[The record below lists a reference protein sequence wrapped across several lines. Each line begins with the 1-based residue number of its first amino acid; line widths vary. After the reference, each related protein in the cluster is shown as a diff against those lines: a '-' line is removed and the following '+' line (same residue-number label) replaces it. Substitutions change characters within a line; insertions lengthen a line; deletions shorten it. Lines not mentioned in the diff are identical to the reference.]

1 MKKSQ
6 IIAAAAG
13 ITVILAA
20 AGGILGYR
28 AGYSDSAEKANLA
41 EASEQNSETITENDS
56 KTESGSESTE
66 APDDTSSTGGFET
79 ATALTAPDTG
89 TYSLSGKENIP
100 TVILCHVTEST
111 EDSFKFYVAQAQYTT
126 DGSLSDEEILIPES
140 EAHAG
145 SEGVYE
151 YSDGDLNLFFQ
162 YYGGRFTAVGK
173 SLQIFGMGS
182 LYNMDNYYNSAELN
196 GIPGNI
202 FNMEIPK
209 DIIAPAEN
217 VPEDT
222 GTAPEELETT
232 SGPVSPVNGA
242 YFASHLS
249 GENLLVV
256 IHVEDADESSFRFR
270 IGQITDSADGGSE
283 ETIIFP
289 ERTAYYTENGYYEYV
304 SEGYHLYFKYNPA
317 CGEERDRMEMYGLES
332 LYDPYQYVL
341 PMQYKEMSGNLFSES
356 EYAL

>member
-6 IIAAAAG
+6 IIAAAVC

-41 EASEQNSETITENDS
+41 ENSEQNSETNTENDGT
-56 KTESGSESTE
+56 TESEPESAQTPE
-66 APDDTSSTGGFET
+66 DTSSTGGFET
-79 ATALTAPDTG
+79 ATGLTAPDTG
-89 TYSLSGKENIP
+89 TYSLSGKDNIP

-111 EDSFKFYVAQAQYTT
+111 EDSFKFYLTQAHYTA

-140 EAHAG
+140 EALAD
-145 SEGVYE
+145 SQGVYE
-151 YSDGDLNLFFQ
+151 YTDGDLDLFFE
-162 YYGGRFTAVGK
+162 YYGGGFTAIGK
-173 SLQIFGMGS
+173 SIQIFGAGS
-182 LYNMDNYYNSAELN
+182 LYNMDNYYNSAERN

-222 GTAPEELETT
+222 GTAPEELRTA
-232 SGPVSPVNGA
+232 SSPVSPVNGA

-249 GENLLVV
+249 GKNLLVV
-256 IHVEDADESSFRFR
+256 IHLEEADESSFRFR
-270 IGQITDSADGGSE
+270 IGQITDSADGGLE

-332 LYDPYQYVL
+332 LYDPYQYVP
-341 PMQYKEMSGNLFSES
+341 PMQYKEMSGNLFYES
-356 EYAL
+356 EFAL

>member
-41 EASEQNSETITENDS
+41 EASEQNSETITESDS
-56 KTESGSESTE
+56 KTESEPESTE
-66 APDDTSSTGGFET
+66 APDATSSTGGFET
-79 ATALTAPDTG
+79 ATGLTAPDTG

-111 EDSFKFYVAQAQYTT
+111 EDSFKFYLAQAQYTA
-126 DGSLSDEEILIPES
+126 DGSLSDEEVLIPES
-140 EAHAG
+140 EALAG

-151 YSDGDLNLFFQ
+151 CSDGDLDLFFK
-162 YYGGRFTAVGK
+162 YYGGGFTAIGK
-173 SLQIFGMGS
+173 SLQIFGAGS
-182 LYNMDNYYNSAELN
+182 LYNMDNYYSSAELN

-202 FNMEIPK
+202 FNMEIPE

-222 GTAPEELETT
+222 GTAPEELKTAT
-232 SGPVSPVNGA
+232 SLVTPVNGA

-256 IHVEDADESSFRFR
+256 IHLEEADESSFRFR

-332 LYDPYQYVL
+332 LYDPYQYVP
-341 PMQYKEMSGNLFSES
+341 PMQYKEMSGNMFYES

>member
-28 AGYSDSAEKANLA
+28 AGYSDSAEKANPA
-41 EASEQNSETITENDS
+41 ETSEQNSETITENNS
-56 KTESGSESTE
+56 STESEPENTE
-66 APDDTSSTGGFET
+66 APDVTSSTGGFET
-79 ATALTAPDTG
+79 ATVLTAPDTG

-111 EDSFKFYVAQAQYTT
+111 EDSFKFYVAQAQYTA

-140 EAHAG
+140 EALAG

-151 YSDGDLNLFFQ
+151 CSDGDLDLFFK
-162 YYGGRFTAVGK
+162 YYGGGFTAIGK
-173 SLQIFGMGS
+173 SLQIFGAGS
-182 LYNMDNYYNSAELN
+182 LYNMDNYYSSAELN

-202 FNMEIPK
+202 FNMEIPE

-222 GTAPEELETT
+222 GTAPEELKTAA
-232 SGPVSPVNGA
+232 SPVTPVNGA

-256 IHVEDADESSFRFR
+256 IHLEEADESSFRFR

-317 CGEERDRMEMYGLES
+317 GGEERDRMEMYGLES